1 MYPLTDLGHLKR
13 VRCLNTGK
21 GKLFNMWVGFFA
33 SVLIY
38 AEQFS
43 SLCYE
48 ENVFRAEHEKLF
60 PEQEG
65 KMCSLKL

>member
-13 VRCLNTGK
+13 VRCLKTGK
-21 GKLFNMWVGFFA
+21 GKLTHSSEFRVRF
-33 SVLIY
+33 IC

-48 ENVFRAEHEKLF
+48 EIEFRVKHEKMFL
-60 PEQEG
+60 EREG
-65 KMCSLKL
+65 TTYSLKL